1 MQGYTVRQLAE
12 MAGVSVRT
20 LHHYDQIG
28 LLMPE
33 SRSPAGYRLY
43 SSEDAL
49 RLQQILFFREL
60 GFALEEIQRS
70 LDGKNFNR
78 VEALQ
83 SHRRMLQ
90 ERIERLA
97 QLVVTVDRTIQH
109 LTEGTMPLT
118 DKELYEGFSDEQIQ
132 RYQKEAAERYDP
144 KLVEESHQ
152 RLRRM
157 SKPEWQ
163 ALKAEGE
170 AITKKMGKL
179 LDRPVEDA
187 EVQKTIARHFA
198 MIGKFYTV
206 TKEIYRGLASLYV
219 EHDEFR
225 ANYDRVRP
233 GLALYMQKAMNYYCD
248 NKTD

>member
-1 MQGYTVRQLAE
+1 MKGYTVRQLAD

-28 LLMPE
+28 LLTPGA
-33 SRSPAGYRLY
+33 RTPAGYRLY
-43 SSEDAL
+43 SSTEAL

-60 GFALEEIQRS
+60 GFALEEIQRI
-70 LDGKNFNR
+70 LDDPGFDQIQ
-78 VEALQ
+78 ALR
-83 SHRRMLQ
+83 SHRSLL
-90 ERIERLA
+90 EEHAGRITKL
-97 QLVVTVDRTIQH
+97 LTNIDRTIQH

-118 DKELYEGFSDEQIQ
+118 DQELYEGFSEAQIK

-170 AITKKMGKL
+170 AITRQLADLM
-179 LDRPVEDA
+179 DRPPQDA
-187 EVQKTIARHFA
+187 EVQKTIARHFG
-198 MIGKFYTV
+198 MIGKYYTV
-206 TKEIYRGLASLYV
+206 TKEIYRGLGQLYV

-225 ANYDRVRP
+225 AHYERVRP
-233 GLALYMQKAMNYYCD
+233 GLAVFMREAMAHYCD
-248 NKTD
+248 APD